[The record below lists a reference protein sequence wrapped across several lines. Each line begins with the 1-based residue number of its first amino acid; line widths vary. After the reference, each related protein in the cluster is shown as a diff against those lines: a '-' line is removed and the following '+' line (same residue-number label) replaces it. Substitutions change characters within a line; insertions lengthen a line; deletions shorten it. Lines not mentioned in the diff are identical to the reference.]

1 MKGIVIEGGER
12 LVGEVRVSGAKNA
25 ALPALAAALLV
36 EGPCTFTNCPR
47 LRDVDTFQALLENLG
62 ARFQWQGQGE
72 IEVDTAGITGVTAP
86 YDLVKTMRAS
96 VLILGPLLARM
107 GEAMVSLPGGCA
119 IGARPV
125 DLHLKGLQK
134 LGAEIELEHGYIKAR
149 AKRLTGAPLYL
160 DIPTVTGTE
169 NLMMAAVTAE
179 GTTVIENAACEPEV
193 EDLAAILTTMG
204 AKIVGAGTSVVTIEG
219 VKRLRPA
226 RYAVM
231 PDRIEAG
238 TLMVAAGMT
247 RGNIMLK
254 ECRLEHLEAV
264 VAKLRDVGI
273 EITPLKN
280 GEVRVVGDG
289 RVRSADI
296 KTLPYPGFPTDM
308 QAQFMALMTVAN
320 GLSAITENIFENRFM
335 HVSELKRMAA
345 DIRVQGATAIVTGV
359 PRLSGAQVM
368 ATDLRASASLVL
380 AGLAAEGT
388 TVISRAYHLERG
400 YDDLVG
406 KLAALGADVKEV
418 DLDEDAGEQRQGV

>member
-25 ALPALAAALLV
+25 TLPALAAALLV
-36 EGPCTFTNCPR
+36 EGPCTFSNCPR

-62 ARFQWQGQGE
+62 ARFQWQGEGE
-72 IEVDTAGITGVTAP
+72 IEVDTADISGVTAP

-107 GEAMVSLPGGCA
+107 GEAVVSLPGGCA

-125 DLHLKGLQK
+125 DLHLKGLK
-134 LGAEIELEHGYIKAR
+134 ELGAEIELEHGYIKAR
-149 AKRLTGAPLYL
+149 AKRLTGAPIYL

-193 EDLAAILTTMG
+193 EDLAAVLTAMG
-204 AKIVGAGTSVVTIEG
+204 AKIAGAGTSVVTIDG
-219 VKRLRPA
+219 VKSLRSA

-238 TLMVAAGMT
+238 TFMVAAGMT

-273 EITPLKN
+273 EIIPVRN
-280 GEVRVVGDG
+280 GEVRVKGEG

-320 GLSAITENIFENRFM
+320 GLSAVTESIFENRFM

-345 DIRVQGATAIVTGV
+345 DIRVQGPTAIVTGV
-359 PRLSGAQVM
+359 PRLSGAPVM

-406 KLAALGADVKEV
+406 KLAALGASVKEV